1 MATNNETL
9 IVDRTD
15 GEFMDDLLI
24 ELHCD
29 SANIQ
34 DLAESLV
41 RSMESNRDVHNIYQP
56 DLTLAKVLASAIG
69 EWNKKIETQ
78 V

>member
-1 MATNNETL
+1 MTTNNETL
-9 IVDRTD
+9 IDDRTD
-15 GEFMDDLLI
+15 GQFMDDLLI

-41 RSMESNRDVHNIYQP
+41 RSMESNQNIHNIYQP
-56 DLTLAKVLASAIG
+56 DLALAKVLAKAIG
-69 EWNKKIETQ
+69 DWKNKIETQ

>member
-1 MATNNETL
+1 MTTNNETL
-9 IVDRTD
+9 IDDRTD
-15 GEFMDDLLI
+15 GQFMDDLLV

-29 SANIQ
+29 SAGIQ

-41 RSMESNRDVHNIYQP
+41 RSMESNHNIHNIYQP
-56 DLTLAKVLASAIG
+56 DLTLAKVLARAIG
-69 EWNKKIETQ
+69 DWNKKIEAQ